1 MTKKN
6 TLKFKYIFPD
16 DFCPE
21 YANGAQGGV
30 TPRGEILMNFFLE
43 RQPVPKSIVYEMGD
57 DGMIGDVI
65 QDECE
70 PREFQHMMVRNVT
83 CGVMMNL
90 ETARQVRDWLDNQI
104 RTAEGAESV
113 KEEGDA

>member
-1 MTKKN
+1 MPKKN
-6 TLKFKYIFPD
+6 TLRFKYVFPD

-43 RQPVPKSIVYEMGD
+43 RQPVPKSIVYEMHD
-57 DGMIGDVI
+57 DGVIGDVI

-70 PREFQHMMVRNVT
+70 PKDFQHMMVRNIT

-90 ETARQVRDWLDNQI
+90 ETARQVRDWLDSQI
-104 RTAEGAESV
+104 QAAEGAESG